1 MREMIDVS
9 VAVAAS
15 KEAAWAVLADYG
27 NVHAYVRGILDA
39 YLTTEQVSGVGM
51 TRYCALPRMM
61 MMKQYIVEE
70 ITAWDE
76 GRSITYIITD
86 AAAPITDASV
96 AWSVEGDDRRSR
108 IRARVSYRP
117 KGLMGRLMAP
127 MMRKQFPKQMNAA
140 LADLK
145 KHLEAHAPA
154 HAKAA

>member
-76 GRSITYIITD
+76 GRSFTYIITD

>member
-1 MREMIDVS
+1 MSEMIDVS
-9 VAVAAS
+9 VAIAAP

-27 NVHAYVRGILDA
+27 NVHTYVRGILNA
-39 YLTTEQVSGVGM
+39 YLTTEQASGVGM

-76 GRSITYIITD
+76 GRSFTYIITD
-86 AAAPITDASV
+86 AAAPITDAWV
-96 AWSVEGDDRRSR
+96 AWSVEGDDRRSK

-117 KGLMGRLMAP
+117 KGVMGRLMLP

-140 LADLK
+140 LTDMK
-145 KHLEAHAPA
+145 QHLEARVIR

>member
-1 MREMIDVS
+1 MNEMIDVS
-9 VAVAAS
+9 VAVAAP

-39 YLTTEQVSGVGM
+39 YLTTEQASGVGM
-51 TRYCALPRMM
+51 TRYCALPPMM

-76 GRSITYIITD
+76 GRSFTYIITD
-86 AAAPITDASV
+86 AAAPIADASV
-96 AWSVEGDDRRSR
+96 AWSVEGNDRRSR

-117 KGLMGRLMAP
+117 KGVMGRLMAP
-127 MMRKQFPKQMNAA
+127 MMRKQSPKQMNAA
-140 LADLK
+140 LADMK
-145 KHLEAHAPA
+145 QHLEARVIG

>member
-1 MREMIDVS
+1 MSEMIDVS
-9 VAVAAS
+9 VAIAAP

-27 NVHAYVRGILDA
+27 NVHTYVRGILNA
-39 YLTTEQVSGVGM
+39 YLTTEQASGVGM
-51 TRYCALPRMM
+51 TRYCALPSMM

-76 GRSITYIITD
+76 GRSFTYIITD
-86 AAAPITDASV
+86 AAAPITDAWV
-96 AWSVEGDDRRSR
+96 AWSVEGDDRRSK

-117 KGLMGRLMAP
+117 KGVMGRLMLP

-145 KHLEAHAPA
+145 QHLEAHVMAP
-154 HAKAA
+154 AKAA